1 MGLAQAQLWAGHAE
15 QALPNLEQAQRLSPK
30 DPLLGMIDVYRS
42 YCHFSLRDFAA
53 AAAAARRAI
62 QIQPREKWGRLGLA
76 AALAAMGRK
85 EEARLAIDAALA
97 VDPRLS
103 ISALTPYTQHAAK
116 PLRDAFFAALKA
128 AGLQ

>member
-1 MGLAQAQLWAGHAE
+1 
-15 QALPNLEQAQRLSPK
+15 
-30 DPLLGMIDVYRS
+30 MIEVYRA
-42 YCHFSLRDFAA
+42 YCHFNLRDFAA
-53 AAAAARRAI
+53 AVAAARRAI
-62 QIQPREKWGRLGLA
+62 QIQPREKWGRLALA

-85 EEARLAIDAALA
+85 EEARHAIDAALA

-116 PLRDAFFAALKA
+116 SLREAFFAALKV